1 MNGKKEKRKEQ
12 EDERKKRKAVV
23 QVGKGPDV
31 LPRYIGAMDCGS
43 KATIR

>member
-1 MNGKKEKRKEQ
+1 MEKKEKRKEQ
-12 EDERKKRKAVV
+12 EDERKKERKAVV

>member
-1 MNGKKEKRKEQ
+1 MEKKEKRKEQ

>member
-1 MNGKKEKRKEQ
+1 MERKEKRKEQ
-12 EDERKKRKAVV
+12 EDERKKERTAVV

-31 LPRYIGAMDCGS
+31 LPRYIGAMDRDS

>member
-1 MNGKKEKRKEQ
+1 MEKKKRKEQ

>member
-1 MNGKKEKRKEQ
+1 MEKKGREKNRKMRE
-12 EDERKKRKAVV
+12 KRKAVV